1 MASKMI
7 KEIRIFSFGLIKTDS
22 PNRQPENF
30 NLSTNINWKF

>member
-22 PNRQPENF
+22 PKRQPENF
-30 NLSTNINWKF
+30 NSSKNIDSKF